1 MSQATEE
8 WFRKFLLLLSAV
20 IFAGTVPEL
29 IFTEHTETTLQW
41 IPFILCGIGFLSALG
56 AWWQPTARI
65 LTVHRVLM
73 ILIALGGLYGVYEH
87 FWHNYLFEAEI
98 RPNATTM
105 ESLGRAFFGSSPL
118 MAPGILTLSAL
129 LGGAGT
135 YRHPKLVSRDGDSA
149 G

>member
-1 MSQATEE
+1 MSQVTEE
-8 WFRKFLLLLSAV
+8 TFRKFLLLLSAV
-20 IFAGTVPEL
+20 IFAGTIPEL

-41 IPFILCGIGFLSALG
+41 IPFILCGMGFISALT
-56 AWWQPTARI
+56 AWWQPTVRI
-65 LTVHRVLM
+65 LTVHRILM

-87 FWHNYLFEAEI
+87 LWHNYLFEAEI
-98 RPNATTM
+98 RPNATAM

-135 YRHPKLVSRDGDSA
+135 YRHPKLVSQERESA